1 MRFVLH
7 QAALDEGADA
17 GELLEEL
24 AEDIASD
31 MRRLA
36 PVDEGDMVSTVRVL
50 NYGSKDTRTIAV
62 GGIKGRVTGKLVDY
76 AHFVER
82 GTSKMAAQPFM
93 APATYRYR
101 S

>member
-1 MRFVLH
+1 MRFVLK
-7 QAALDEGADA
+7 ADSLDDVDA
-17 GELLEEL
+17 SELLDDL
-24 AEDIASD
+24 AEDVASD

-50 NYGSKDTRTIAV
+50 GYGAKDRRTIAV
-62 GGIKGRVTGKLVDY
+62 GGIKGKITGKLVDY
-76 AHFVER
+76 AHYVER
-82 GTSKMAAQPFM
+82 GTSRMAAQPFM